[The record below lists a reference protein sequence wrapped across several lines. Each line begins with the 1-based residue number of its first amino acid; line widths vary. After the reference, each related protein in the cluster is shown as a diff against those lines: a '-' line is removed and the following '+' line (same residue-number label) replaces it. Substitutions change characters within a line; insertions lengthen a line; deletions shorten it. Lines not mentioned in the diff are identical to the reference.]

1 MKFGIQNSKFGIRYV
16 LVSGAML
23 VLAACSEMG
32 ERDNPLDPSAS
43 NYVGSDTIINADDNG
58 DSSDSRNDASSSSV
72 NESSSVSSSSSTKN
86 SSSNSEK
93 TEISY
98 GNFTDERDNQVY
110 KTIKIGNQVWM
121 AKNLNY
127 KAENS
132 YCYDDKDSYCDRYGR
147 LYTWN
152 SAMNACPEGWHLP
165 TKAEWETLFDFVGG
179 DDVAGEKIKSADG
192 STNWY
197 KKSSDAYGFSFLPNG
212 GRYDM
217 GDDGG
222 IAYYSAGYEG
232 KMWSSTEED
241 PGIAFMFQFGDDN
254 KLTWIADPSQNA
266 FGVRCL
272 ATSGASGKSSSSEGS
287 VESSGS
293 SSSTSQEATDSSSS
307 AKSSSSADL
316 SSSSAKSSSSTQ
328 SSSSSFDIKEYLNPN
343 ISYGEITDDRD
354 GQVYKTVNINGR
366 VWMAQNLNFETENS
380 YCLNDKMDNC
390 TKFGRLYT
398 WGAAMDSAGK
408 FSDKGKGCGNR
419 VLCETPPAYEMI
431 RGVCPEGFH
440 LPSATELAGIVSIS
454 NADVIKAKSTKTWN
468 IAGTDDF
475 GFSVVQAGRLANGD
489 DGYQSWEAFIWSNS
503 QVSKYAANNLT
514 MVEGEGWGPLIEVGE
529 SSKSA
534 AYSVRC
540 VQDYEVFGLLT
551 DDRDGQT
558 YKTVKIGNQ
567 NWMAENLNY
576 AYLQPTATEDSSSY
590 CLDNK
595 AENCNKYGRLYLW
608 SAAMDSVALYSET
621 GKGCGDQEE
630 CSPSYPVRGVCP
642 KGWHLPT
649 KNEFMVLGSGGGYAL
664 KSKSGWINGENGSD
678 YYGFNAYPAGAKGFV
693 GDDCTNALGY
703 DKCENS
709 VDYWSATEHDYA
721 SALRCGIGGGDN
733 NDAKQT
739 TTEGKVYALS
749 VRCIED

>member
-23 VLAACSEMG
+23 VLVACSEMG

-43 NYVGSDTIINADDNG
+43 NYVATDATANVDGDGGSAQVETSN
-58 DSSDSRNDASSSSV
+58 SSGANNVMSSA

-121 AKNLNY
+121 AENLNY

-147 LYTWN
+147 LYVWN
-152 SAMNACPEGWHLP
+152 SAVNACPEGWHLP
-165 TKAEWETLFDFVGG
+165 TKAEWKTLFDFVGG
-179 DDVAGEKIKSADG
+179 DDVAGEKLKSSDG

-241 PGIAFMFQFGDDN
+241 PGTAFMFQFGDDN

-307 AKSSSSADL
+307 AKSSSS
-316 SSSSAKSSSSTQ
+316 TQ

-343 ISYGEITDDRD
+343 ISYGEITDGRD
-354 GQVYKTVNINGR
+354 GQVYKTVVIGGLT
-366 VWMAQNLNFETENS
+366 WMAQNLNFETENS
-380 YCLNDKMDNC
+380 VCQDDKEENC
-390 TKFGRLYT
+390 ARLGRLYM
-398 WGAAMDSAGK
+398 WNDAIDSAGK
-408 FSDKGKGCGNR
+408 YGDKGKGCGNKT
-419 VLCETPPAYEMI
+419 LCETPAYEMI
-431 RGVCPEGFH
+431 RGICPKGFH
-440 LPSATELAGIVSIS
+440 LPTAAEFSQLISIAG
-454 NADVIKAKSTKTWN
+454 ADVIKIKSQKTWK
-468 IAGTDDF
+468 ISGTDDF
-475 GFSVVQAGRLANGD
+475 GFSAVQSGRKIKDIWHPG
-489 DGYQSWEAFIWSNS
+489 EAYMWSTS
-503 QVSKYAANNLT
+503 QVNKFAARALQA
-514 MVEGEGWGPLIEVGE
+514 VEGEGWGPLLDVSGG
-529 SSKSA
+529 SSKDEF
-534 AYSVRC
+534 YSVRC
-540 VQDYEVFGLLT
+540 LQDYEVFGTLT
-551 DDRDGQT
+551 DERDGKV
-558 YKTVKIGNQ
+558 YKTAKIGSQ
-567 NWMAENLNY
+567 NWMIENLNY
-576 AYLQPTATEDSSSY
+576 AYVQRTKTEDSSSF
-590 CLDNK
+590 CLNNLP
-595 AENCNKYGRLYLW
+595 ENCDKYGRLYLW
-608 SAAMDSVALYSET
+608 SAAMDSAALFSES
-621 GKGCGDQEE
+621 GKMCGDQDE

-649 KNEFMVLGSGGGYAL
+649 SEDFKELGAGGGYAL

-721 SALRCGIGGGDN
+721 SALRFGIMGDDN

>member
-1 MKFGIQNSKFGIRYV
+1 MKFGIQNSKFGIREV
-16 LVSGAML
+16 LACGAVL

-121 AKNLNY
+121 AENLNY

-147 LYTWN
+147 LYVWN
-152 SAMNACPEGWHLP
+152 SAVNACPEGWHLP
-165 TKAEWETLFDFVGG
+165 TKAEWKTLFDFVGG
-179 DDVAGEKIKSADG
+179 DDVAGEKLKSADG

-293 SSSTSQEATDSSSS
+293 SSSTSQETTA
-307 AKSSSSADL
+307 

-328 SSSSSFDIKEYLNPN
+328 SSSSSFNIETYLNPN
-343 ISYGEITDDRD
+343 ILYGEITDDRD
-354 GQVYKTVNINGR
+354 GKVYKTVKVGDQL
-366 VWMAQNLNFETENS
+366 WMAQNLNFESENS
-380 YCLNDKMDNC
+380 YCYDDNPKNCDKY
-390 TKFGRLYT
+390 GRLYT
-398 WGAAMDSAGK
+398 WGIAMDSAGT
-408 FSDKGKGCGNR
+408 DGEEGKGCG
-419 VLCETPPAYEMI
+419 Y
-431 RGVCPEGFH
+431 
-440 LPSATELAGIVSIS
+440 
-454 NADVIKAKSTKTWN
+454 KS
-468 IAGTDDF
+468 DC
-475 GFSVVQAGRLANGD
+475 
-489 DGYQSWEAFIWSNS
+489 
-503 QVSKYAANNLT
+503 
-514 MVEGEGWGPLIEVGE
+514 
-529 SSKSA
+529 SA
-534 AYSVRC
+534 A
-540 VQDYEVFGLLT
+540 L
-551 DDRDGQT
+551 
-558 YKTVKIGNQ
+558 YKG
-567 NWMAENLNY
+567 
-576 AYLQPTATEDSSSY
+576 
-590 CLDNK
+590 
-595 AENCNKYGRLYLW
+595 
-608 SAAMDSVALYSET
+608 
-621 GKGCGDQEE
+621 
-630 CSPSYPVRGVCP
+630 VRGVCP
-642 KGWHLPT
+642 KGFHLPSPTEWNKLILTIGAYDDEKKMGTIESAKGGWNSSDATNEYGLSFTNFGSVRNNRGKYGTSYGHVCWTSAATNEYTALIWGMNGGWIGFNEHNKDYANYVRCIGDNPIVKGSFVDERDGQEYKTIVVGKQRWMAQNLNYNAEGSNCAYGVNGDCSKIGRLYTWIKAIDVDGCDENRYCDLNYPLQGICPDGWHLPT
-649 KNEFMVLGSGGGYAL
+649 IEEYETLLKETYYEKDWNYTGLMLKAL
-664 KSKSGWINGENGSD
+664 DGWECEECKKGVDAIGFSAFAGPTAGNTDDYSFIINAA
-678 YYGFNAYPAGAKGFV
+678 FW
-693 GDDCTNALGY
+693 T
-703 DKCENS
+703 
-709 VDYWSATEHDYA
+709 ATED
-721 SALRCGIGGGDN
+721 SQR
-733 NDAKQT
+733 DAYYISIEDKT
-739 TTEGKVYALS
+739 TFFTDWKLWEYY
-749 VRCIED
+749 VRCVENEK

>member
-1 MKFGIQNSKFGIRYV
+1 MKFGIQNSKFGIGYV

-179 DDVAGEKIKSADG
+179 DDVAGEKLKSADG

-307 AKSSSSADL
+307 V
-316 SSSSAKSSSSTQ
+316 KSSSSTQ

-343 ISYGEITDDRD
+343 ISYGEITDGRD
-354 GQVYKTVNINGR
+354 GQVYKTVVIGGLT
-366 VWMAQNLNFETENS
+366 WMAQNLNFETENS
-380 YCLNDKMDNC
+380 VCQDDKEENC
-390 TKFGRLYT
+390 ARLGRLYM
-398 WGAAMDSAGK
+398 WNDAIDSAGK
-408 FSDKGKGCGNR
+408 YGDKGKGCGNKT
-419 VLCETPPAYEMI
+419 LCETPAYEMI
-431 RGVCPEGFH
+431 RGICPKGFH
-440 LPSATELAGIVSIS
+440 LPTAAEFSQLISIAG
-454 NADVIKAKSTKTWN
+454 ADVIKIKSQKTWK
-468 IAGTDDF
+468 ITGSDDF
-475 GFSVVQAGRLANGD
+475 GFSAVQSGRKIKDIWHPG
-489 DGYQSWEAFIWSNS
+489 EAYMWSTS
-503 QVSKYAANNLT
+503 QVNKFAARALQA
-514 MVEGEGWGPLIEVGE
+514 VEGEGWGPLLDVSGG
-529 SSKSA
+529 SSKDEF
-534 AYSVRC
+534 YSVRC
-540 VQDYEVFGLLT
+540 LQDYEVFGTLT
-551 DDRDGQT
+551 DERDDKV
-558 YKTVKIGNQ
+558 YKTAKIGSQ
-567 NWMAENLNY
+567 NWMIENLNY
-576 AYLQPTATEDSSSY
+576 AYVQRTKTEDSSSF
-590 CLDNK
+590 CLNNLP
-595 AENCNKYGRLYLW
+595 ENCDKYGRLYLW
-608 SAAMDSVALYSET
+608 SAAMDSAALFSES
-621 GKGCGDQEE
+621 GKMCGDQDE

-649 KNEFMVLGSGGGYAL
+649 SEDFKELGAGGGYAL

-721 SALRCGIGGGDN
+721 SALRFGIGGGDN